1 MERLSRMK
9 AWAHVAVLT
18 CAALLAGCTGDAAGN
33 AGVTT
38 SAVGTPEPVATHVV
52 VRGETLFEISRDTGV
67 SIETLVELNEI
78 PDANVIEVEQVL
90 ALEPPREPAASAV
103 EPPSSEEPTD
113 PVLAWFRVRWDQ
125 LPRPTVSDR
134 AVSEGAIAALMVPA
148 VVFALLLVWLLALG
162 SRRVVLGAARGVGW
176 LGASLPIPPP
186 GGSVDGD
193 TEVDA
198 DASIPV
204 SAPNVRTPRVPWRG
218 RSRQRSRRARV
229 PALLSVGLSRVSA
242 GVRVLGG
249 HVRAGVLVLGGH
261 VSALARRAVR
271 ASTVGLRERGA
282 ARAEQRRERELLDQR
297 AALRDR
303 WWRAGTEALRI
314 GLLDEAELCF
324 VSGLEAA
331 ESEDWAAEVRLF
343 QQDLELVRERR
354 SFATS
359 AASLRPAQL
368 DPGRARS
375 RNRGA

>member
-186 GGSVDGD
+186 GGERRWRHRGG
-193 TEVDA
+193 
-198 DASIPV
+198 
-204 SAPNVRTPRVPWRG
+204 RG
-218 RSRQRSRRARV
+218 RLDPRLRAERADPARPLARSLQAALASRPSARA
-229 PALLSVGLSRVSA
+229 P
-242 GVRVLGG
+242 LGG
-249 HVRAGVLVLGGH
+249 SVA
-261 VSALARRAVR
+261 
-271 ASTVGLRERGA
+271 
-282 ARAEQRRERELLDQR
+282 
-297 AALRDR
+297 
-303 WWRAGTEALRI
+303 
-314 GLLDEAELCF
+314 
-324 VSGLEAA
+324 
-331 ESEDWAAEVRLF
+331 
-343 QQDLELVRERR
+343 RERR
-354 SFATS
+354 RSGPRGPRARGGAGPRWPRECAGTACRARQHGGPS
-359 AASLRPAQL
+359 
-368 DPGRARS
+368 RARS
-375 RNRGA
+375 RASRAKARARAPGPASGAA